1 MRKENTNMTSLSKKK
16 KCKNTLYDRGG
27 EKGKI
32 HYVKRT
38 AIYHKKDRVNNN
50 KITKENYDE

>member
-1 MRKENTNMTSLSKKK
+1 MTSLSKKK

-32 HYVKRT
+32 HYMKRT

-50 KITKENYDE
+50 KVTKENYDE